1 MKKFIIR
8 YGLISLAV
16 GAAIFLLM
24 LVVGRGFSFKT
35 QEVLGYVSIISSL
48 SLVFFGIKQY
58 RDKENGGLISF
69 GKALGLGMLI
79 TLFVALGFAIID
91 FIYTSY
97 INPDFAQQYLDYSIS
112 ELEKTLS
119 GDDLIKKK
127 EELTEQM
134 ASFTSAAGAVL
145 MFGIVTVIGFIISLV
160 SSLFLSKTKTS

>member
-8 YGLISLAV
+8 YGLISLLI

-24 LVVGRGFSFKT
+24 LVVGKSFSFQT

-48 SLVFFGIKQY
+48 SLVFIGIKQY
-58 RDKENGGLISF
+58 RDKENGGVISF

-91 FIYTSY
+91 YIYTAY
-97 INPDFAQQYLDYSIS
+97 INPDFAQQYLEYSVS

-119 GDDLIKKK
+119 GDDLIKEK
-127 EELTEQM
+127 ERITEEM
-134 ASFTSAAGAVL
+134 ASFTSAFGAIF
-145 MFGIVTVIGFIISLV
+145 MFGIVTVIGFIISLI
-160 SSLFLSKTKTS
+160 SSLVLNKK